1 MTTPIAEVM
10 PYSAIF
16 EKELN
21 VSTPRIVAGLA
32 NVSAGNTLRLK
43 LPKGA
48 NTLQLATQYAG
59 NVDVFFS
66 DGTPGAKIIKSYPN
80 GGGGVFKVGT
90 KNADSFIFLAA
101 PGAPTG
107 AIISITIIPIPAPD

>member
-16 EKELN
+16 EKEATLSN
-21 VSTPRIVAGLA
+21 PRIVAGLA
-32 NVSAGNTLRLK
+32 NISAGNTLRLK

-59 NVDVFFS
+59 NVDVYFS
-66 DGTPGAKIIKSYPN
+66 DGTPGSKVIKSYPN
-80 GGGGVFKVGT
+80 GGGVFKVGT

-101 PGAPTG
+101 PDAPTG
-107 AIISITIIPIPAPD
+107 TIISLTVIPMPAPD